1 LHNAH
6 GVLEDG
12 DTVVVSLSYRPAA
25 HGMHDVAPTPE
36 YLPGPHTVHGV
47 LAPSRS
53 AYPAKQLMQPT
64 VPVLDSVYEP
74 AAEYWPEAHDL
85 HAVAAL
91 LSWSCSPAAHLV
103 HVDAPAA
110 AYVPDPHFTHDA
122 LPTVAWKKPTA
133 QSAHA

>member
-1 LHNAH
+1 
-6 GVLEDG
+6 
-12 DTVVVSLSYRPAA
+12 
-25 HGMHDVAPTPE
+25 MHDVAPTPE

-122 LPTVAWKKPTA
+122 LPTVAWKRPTA

>member
-1 LHNAH
+1 
-6 GVLEDG
+6 
-12 DTVVVSLSYRPAA
+12 
-25 HGMHDVAPTPE
+25 MHDVAPTPE

-74 AAEYWPEAHDL
+74 AAEYWPEAHDT
-85 HAVAAL
+85 HGVAAL
-91 LSWSCSPAAHLV
+91 LSSSCSPAAHLV